1 MQWLEAYIERLVFDV
16 QQRDDNDSAFAKAR
30 IEKT

>member
-1 MQWLEAYIERLVFDV
+1 MQWLVAYLERLVFDV

-30 IEKT
+30 IEET